1 MPTRG
6 SQGAGATVLDKA
18 PTAKARADNSTGR
31 PPARAAALRRK
42 GRRTSLEGWSF
53 VAPAMIIILGL
64 SIFPAGWAFLLSM
77 QKWDGFSEPTFVGI
91 ENYQRLVSDEQF
103 FDAITHTGFYTVL
116 FVPLSVLTGLFL
128 AVALNRNIRF
138 IGIYRTAI
146 FVPFVASAAAT
157 GILSTYLFNPEYGV
171 VNNVLRVLGLPQQGW
186 LEDPAQAMVVIAI
199 MSLWGQAAFT
209 TVIYLAALQDIPG
222 ELLEA
227 ARVDGANRWQ
237 AFWQVVWPQLMPVTV
252 FVTIWQ
258 AIGALQLFDL
268 VYTTTRGGPL
278 DATKTIVYFLWERAF
293 RGLEFGYGSA
303 AAYVLFALTLIIT
316 LVVVVYSRRRNMEA
330 F

>member
-1 MPTRG
+1 
-6 SQGAGATVLDKA
+6 
-18 PTAKARADNSTGR
+18 
-31 PPARAAALRRK
+31 
-42 GRRTSLEGWSF
+42 
-53 VAPAMIIILGL
+53 MIIILGL

-77 QKWDGFSEPTFVGI
+77 QKWDGFSEPSFVGL
-91 ENYQRLVSDEQF
+91 ENYQRLVTDEQF

-227 ARVDGANRWQ
+227 ARVDGANHWQ
-237 AFWQVVWPQLMPVTV
+237 SFWRVVWPQLTPVTV

-316 LVVVVYSRRRNMEA
+316 LVVVVYARRRNMEA